1 MALDISTARLDIA
14 KVYIAAFN
22 RAPDASGLDFWT
34 KAYLTTAKED
44 IAVIANGFA
53 SSAEYANKYP
63 TFLTNTE
70 YVAAIY
76 TNVFGRTV
84 DTVGSAY
91 WTSALDAGTLT
102 KATLLNAL
110 VKAATTNNS
119 ADGMRLNNMADF
131 GVYAAVNGLSST
143 ATNSQL
149 ITITSDS
156 ATLTAAKAAVG
167 SVNTSYSLTTGA
179 DVVAGT
185 INDDT
190 FTANLSGNSSTLNSG
205 DKIYGGANTTANT
218 FSSGEVVGDVL
229 SATLGGDSNF
239 AITAITN
246 GIETVSIRSQST
258 DANGNSGEN
267 NVSNHVTG
275 QGITVD
281 AQDMVGVQTWENT
294 DSRADLTIEDIRI
307 LNGEITKDIT
317 IAWRNAD
324 SGSTATTNDLN
335 GNSNGSSTN
344 TNATVTND
352 ETDYRVYFSPESLR
366 NVSSS
371 TSAVTIRVA
380 DDQNDIT
387 TPTTPL
393 KSVYLDITGLTYNG
407 VSYNLGKIY
416 STDGTYA
423 GLVTAL
429 NTAFAAKGLTGLS
442 AALGSEF
449 NSIES
454 GGTTRAVLG
463 TNLDVVIT
471 GLKDKMLWSVAKEG
485 VTQNN
490 TSSDQVINSSTSSDL
505 ITSKIILDN
514 VGRESEAGILEVGSM
529 STRSGVEKF
538 EVYVDSNGDNSFAS
552 TASGSWV
559 SSMRSTNNI
568 LQEIE
573 VKTQVNTT
581 TTRAASNV
589 RTVDIGTNSTDV
601 ATNPDYLYIGSGMD
615 PVGNNLTSL
624 RFQPVLLNTDG
635 ITDVRVFDASAMT
648 GELKLGASITSES
661 IRKYMNTIDNTTSPT
676 ASNISAAYDQTA
688 FKYTAGSGNDTMN
701 IELDGAVAASRST
714 IVSGRE
720 DFTFSVEGGAGNDI
734 IQLQLVDGLAGNGQN
749 WYSNQDY
756 NNNITVS
763 GGAGDDIIMTPGAG
777 DVNISGGAGADIIY
791 ADNTGRLT
799 ATVALVSNDGVLS
812 FLDASRTSTTT
823 REESTATSYDTLT
836 SDNTS
841 LDATYLT
848 ATTTGTLATYVFNA
862 DDTAGRNGL
871 YLDDLRGY
879 APSSATGVNGY
890 VTVNYKGLTSK
901 VYLGSSNAASTNQT
915 ISDLDVNQAIK
926 KAINDDAT
934 LSALLTANDGAGR
947 TLVVSSKI
955 DGSDTGVADLTVS
968 FGADALSASQAALTL
983 FTSSTGY
990 ANLVGG
996 YTTTD
1001 FAQSN
1006 TGVNLVGANSTSTS
1020 DNTITGGT
1028 GNDVIVLG
1036 TTAGT
1041 DATSVYDDSN
1051 DIVVYDTAAF
1061 GDDTVV
1067 HFTATGAGADAFDFS
1082 KLGTAVT
1089 VAAYAAATNGDTTK
1103 VKALYTDSTTASSKV
1118 YIAYN
1123 GIKGTVYQVTDGAAT
1138 GDLTVTSVGTINLTT
1153 DNGVATWSAL
1163 TAANFASTTYNSG
1176 TVTTTPGTGGT
1187 GTAAVTTD
1195 ATHATALTAYDASTA
1210 AVTFTAPNSGNTY
1223 YISGFAAGDK
1233 IDFPATNTPTVV
1245 NTSYTDG
1252 NVTLQFADAGVTS
1265 LVILTGLTNA
1275 QDMALNSVTDVNTVY
1290 GAGTIF

>member
-14 KVYIAAFN
+14 KIYIAAFN

-34 KAYLTTAKED
+34 KAYMGGSSLAS
-44 IAVIANGFA
+44 IANGFA

-63 TFLTNTE
+63 SFLTNTE
-70 YVAAIY
+70 YVAAVY
-76 TNVFGRTV
+76 NNVFGRAV
-84 DTVGSAY
+84 DTAGSAY
-91 WTSALDAGTLT
+91 WTAALDAGTVT

-110 VKAATTNNS
+110 VSAATASSTNT
-119 ADGMRLNNMADF
+119 DGMRLNNMADF
-131 GVYAAVNGLSST
+131 GVYAAINGVSATT
-143 ATNSQL
+143 ANSQL
-149 ITITSDS
+149 ISITSDS
-156 ATLTAAKAAVG
+156 ATLTAAKNAAG
-167 SVNTSYSLTTGA
+167 TVNTSYTLTTSTETIY
-179 DVVAGT
+179 GT

-190 FTANLSGNSSTLNSG
+190 FTAYVSGNANTLNSG
-205 DKIYGGANTTANT
+205 DKIYGGTNTSSNT

-229 SATLGGDSNF
+229 SATLGSDSNF
-239 AITAITN
+239 AITPITS
-246 GIETVSIRSQST
+246 GVETVSIRVQST
-258 DANGNSGEN
+258 DTNGNSGEN
-267 NVSNHVTG
+267 NVTNHVG
-275 QGITVD
+275 QAVTVD

-294 DSRADLTIEDIRI
+294 DSRADLTVEDVRI

-324 SGSTATTNDLN
+324 SGSTSVTSATGGVVNN
-335 GNSNGSSTN
+335 
-344 TNATVTND
+344 
-352 ETDYRVYFSPESLR
+352 ETDYRLYFSPESLR

-380 DDQNDIT
+380 DDQNDT
-387 TPTTPL
+387 ATPTTPL
-393 KSVYLDITGLTYNG
+393 KNVYLDITGLTYNG

-423 GLVTAL
+423 GLATAL

-442 AALGSEF
+442 AAVGSEF

-490 TSSDQVINSSTSSDL
+490 TASDQVINSSTSSDL
-505 ITSKIILDN
+505 ITSRIILDN

-538 EVYVDSNGDNSFAS
+538 EVWVDSNSDNSF
-552 TASGSWV
+552 TPTQSGSWV

-573 VKTQVNTT
+573 IKKQVDTT

-589 RTVDIGTNSTDV
+589 RTVDIGTNSTDA

-615 PVGNNLTSL
+615 PYDNTAASGNNLTTL
-624 RFQPVLLNTDG
+624 RFQPVLLQTDG

-661 IRKYMNTIDNTTSPT
+661 IRKYMNTIDNTTSPS
-676 ASNISAAYDQTA
+676 AANIAAAYDQTA
-688 FKYTAGSGNDTMN
+688 FKYTAGSNNDTMN

-720 DFTFSVEGGAGNDI
+720 DFTFSVDGGAGNDI
-734 IQLQLVDGLAGNGQN
+734 IQLAVVDGLAGNGQN

-777 DVNISGGAGADIIY
+777 DVNINGNAGADIIY

-799 ATVALVSNDGVLS
+799 AKVALVSNDGVLS

-823 REESTATSYDTLT
+823 REDSTATSYNTLT

-841 LDATYLT
+841 LDATYIN
-848 ATTTGTLATYVFNA
+848 ATTTGTFATYVFNA

-879 APSSATGVNGY
+879 APSSASGVNGY

-915 ISDLDVNQAIK
+915 ISDLDINQAIK

-947 TLVVSSKI
+947 TLVVTSKI
-955 DGSDTGVADLTVS
+955 DGSDTGAADLSIS
-968 FGADALSASQAALTL
+968 FGADALSASQTTANLTL
-983 FTSSTGY
+983 FTNATGY

-1001 FAQSN
+1001 FAQDN
-1006 TGVNLVGANSTSTS
+1006 TGMNLVGANSTSTS
-1020 DNTITGGT
+1020 DNTINGGT

-1051 DIVVYDTAAF
+1051 DVVVYDTAAF
-1061 GDDTVV
+1061 GDDTIV
-1067 HFTATGAGADAFDFS
+1067 HFTATGAGVDTLDFS
-1082 KLGTAVT
+1082 KLGSAVT
-1089 VAAYAAATNGDTTK
+1089 VAAYAAATNGDATK
-1103 VKALYTDSTTASSKV
+1103 VKALYTDSTTASNKI

-1123 GIKGTVYQVTDGAAT
+1123 GIKGTVYQVTDGTAT
-1138 GDLTVTSVGTINLTT
+1138 GDLAVTSLGTINLAT
-1153 DNGVATWSAL
+1153 DNGTAVWSAL
-1163 TAANFASTTYNSG
+1163 TAANFAGTTYNSG
-1176 TVTTTPGTGGT
+1176 TVTGGTGGT
-1187 GTAAVTTD
+1187 GGSSTATVAIAAAGTTTD
-1195 ATHATALTAYDASTA
+1195 GGSTVSTTYNVTNGTYTHSIAGFGTGDKLVFATGNATAS
-1210 AVTFTAPNSGNTY
+1210 VS
-1223 YISGFAAGDK
+1223 
-1233 IDFPATNTPTVV
+1233 
-1245 NTSYTDG
+1245 NTSFTDG
-1252 NVTLQFADAGVTS
+1252 SVTVQSSNASSGTTVT
-1265 LVILTGLTNA
+1265 ITLTGLTNA
-1275 QDMALNSVTDVNTVY
+1275 QDAALNSAADFNTLF
-1290 GAGTIF
+1290 GAGTIA